1 MLSLKKLDTVKV
13 WYDQWSAHRIAGTM
27 YTLAMCYMQNF
38 TVTIV
43 GSTSNHLDFCF
54 SEHQLAWF
62 QNRAAQRSSKLV
74 SCDYWAYLFSWIL
87 LPELRWSN
95 CNWRKKREVACHHG
109 SQEWRTNLA
118 ARASWW
124 AHVSSMGKL
133 ANHYFRIPP
142 RCIKVISF
150 MNSAPIRHSSCS
162 ICTQTLALV
171 EPRTG

>member
-1 MLSLKKLDTVKV
+1 
-13 WYDQWSAHRIAGTM
+13 M

-62 QNRAAQRSSKLV
+62 QNRAAKRSSKLV

-95 CNWRKKREVACHHG
+95 WIKKRKVACHHG

-124 AHVSSMGKL
+124 AHVSSMGKTWKPL
-133 ANHYFRIPP
+133 LSHSTTLYKRYFIHELCSDTRFVLFYIHTNSGVFRTTNRLVLGSTWALPRI
-142 RCIKVISF
+142 
-150 MNSAPIRHSSCS
+150 
-162 ICTQTLALV
+162 
-171 EPRTG
+171 